1 MKARLENGN
10 VKQYRRI
17 PEAFLTV
24 AEYLPTI
31 EGHNLDPEG
40 NELPYVENQIVKDAR
55 LLTDDN
61 LKLFGFFELVNS
73 SYDSRIQTVGA
84 FYFDETEQIFK
95 NDVSDKEFP
104 MELQEYKDQLIAKYD
119 AFLYT
124 HFIKTDYHYIKQLEL
139 GTERPTDVLEFRAA
153 VRERSAIV
161 KAEINALETK
171 VDVALYNLDSHP
183 LGIDPMADMYLTEQ
197 V

>member
-1 MKARLENGN
+1 MKARLEQGN

-24 AEYLPTI
+24 AEYLPII
-31 EGHNLDPEG
+31 EGHNLDTEG
-40 NELPYVENQIVKDAR
+40 NDLPYVENQIVKDAR
-55 LLTDDN
+55 ELSDDT
-61 LKLFGFFELVNS
+61 LKLFGFFNLVSS
-73 SYDSRIQTVGA
+73 SYNSRIQIVGPY
-84 FYFDETEQIFK
+84 YFDETQQIFK

-104 MELQEYKDQLIAKYD
+104 MELQDYKDQLIARYD
-119 AFLYT
+119 EFLYK
-124 HFIKTDYHYIKQLEL
+124 HFVKTDYHYIKQLEL
-139 GTERPTDVLEFRAA
+139 GSEIPADVLEFRAA

-183 LGIDPMADMYLTEQ
+183 LGLDPMADMYLTEQ